1 MIKSPLIFLLVTLD
15 GSGLVTQ
22 QSIFSAYG
30 SENPVSSS
38 EAESG
43 YKKGYDRGC
52 EDASVSAYSPPP
64 DFTTDVFQQG
74 YEDGFNSC
82 SNFDAETPQPPS
94 SQEPFQTG
102 REGGDG
108 GQPDE
113 AQPYQEPYYP
123 PPQSGGINWENL
135 CNQYGHLVGIKDPCY
150 EYASGTQLPEK
161 GKTALVC
168 LLGGGITLLAS
179 LDPATKAEII
189 ALGQQYCP

>member
-1 MIKSPLIFLLVTLD
+1 MGQKTQSRRQRQKVGIRKVLTGDVKMPAFLPTL
-15 GSGLVTQ
+15 Q
-22 QSIFSAYG
+22 
-30 SENPVSSS
+30 
-38 EAESG
+38 
-43 YKKGYDRGC
+43 
-52 EDASVSAYSPPP
+52 PP